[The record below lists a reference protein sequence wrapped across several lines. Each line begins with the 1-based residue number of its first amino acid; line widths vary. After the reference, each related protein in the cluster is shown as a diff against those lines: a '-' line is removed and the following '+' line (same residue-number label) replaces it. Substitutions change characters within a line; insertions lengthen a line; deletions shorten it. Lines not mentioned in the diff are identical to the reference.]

1 MVDGAVAPTARQE
14 DVSASL
20 NAYGE
25 PECAAADVCV
35 SGAGVDALLV
45 NTVGGA
51 SCVAGRGAVAGS
63 LVAESGAGVGVEAR
77 MEEANVYDEEP
88 PSDPGY
94 WAGAGVGR
102 GGGGVAALGCLDAA
116 GVTTAGGGRSLVV
129 AWCVASAAESGE
141 PTPGA
146 GLTGRAPD
154 AALSRELV

>member
-63 LVAESGAGVGVEAR
+63 HVAESGAGVGVEAR

-146 GLTGRAPD
+146 GRPPSISTSG
-154 AALSRELV
+154 S